1 MTLKDVKE
9 LIELVHAKGF
19 AEFEIAQAD
28 FTLKIVANAPVVYA
42 APAPMAVPTVVAMPG
57 VAPVAEAAPATAP
70 AAAAAAAAAA
80 PAAEEALVIV
90 KSPIVG
96 TFYRAP
102 GPTADPFAKVGDRVD
117 VGTVLCIVEA
127 MKLMNEIESDTA
139 GEIVKIFVENA
150 QPVEYGQPLFGVRP

>member
-70 AAAAAAAAAA
+70 AAAAAAA

-102 GPTADPFAKVGDRVD
+102 GPTADPFAKVGDRVTQLTVSDPD
-117 VGTVLCIVEA
+117 VVL
-127 MKLMNEIESDTA
+127 TA
-139 GEIVKIFVENA
+139 
-150 QPVEYGQPLFGVRP
+150 RRS

>member
-42 APAPMAVPTVVAMPG
+42 APAPAALPAVVAVPAAPQIAVPPPASAPAATPPAVP
-57 VAPVAEAAPATAP
+57 PVAEET
-70 AAAAAAAAAA
+70 
-80 PAAEEALVIV
+80 LVIV

-96 TFYRAP
+96 TFYRSP
-102 GPTADPFAKVGDRVD
+102 GPTADPFAKIGDRVD

-139 GEIVKIFVENA
+139 GEIVKVFVENA
-150 QPVEYGQPLFGVRP
+150 QPVEYGQPLFGIRP

>member
-42 APAPMAVPTVVAMPG
+42 APPANAVAPVVIVPAQAESAAPVAAQAAVAP
-57 VAPVAEAAPATAP
+57 APVAE
-70 AAAAAAAAAA
+70 
-80 PAAEEALVIV
+80 ESLVIV

-117 VGTVLCIVEA
+117 VGSVLCIVEA

-139 GEIVKIFVENA
+139 GEIVKVFVENA
-150 QPVEYGQPLFGVRP
+150 QPVEYGQPLFGIRP

>member
-9 LIELVHAKGF
+9 LIELIHAKGF

-42 APAPMAVPTVVAMPG
+42 APPAIAGAPVVIVPAHAESA
-57 VAPVAEAAPATAP
+57 APVAAPTAAAP
-70 AAAAAAAAAA
+70 AAAA
-80 PAAEEALVIV
+80 EETLVIV

-96 TFYRAP
+96 TFYRSP

-117 VGTVLCIVEA
+117 VGSVLCIVEA

-139 GEIVKIFVENA
+139 GEIIKVFVENA
-150 QPVEYGQPLFGVRP
+150 QPVEYGQPLFGIRP

>member
-42 APAPMAVPTVVAMPG
+42 APAPTALPTVVTIPT
-57 VAPVAEAAPATAP
+57 VAPVSEAAPASAP
-70 AAAAAAAAAA
+70 ATAAAAA

-96 TFYRAP
+96 TFYRSP
-102 GPTADPFAKVGDRVD
+102 GPTADPFAKIGDRVD

-139 GEIVKIFVENA
+139 GEIVKVFVENA

>member
-42 APAPMAVPTVVAMPG
+42 TPAVAPIVAAPAP
-57 VAPVAEAAPATAP
+57 AP
-70 AAAAAAAAAA
+70 AAMAAPLPVATAAAAA
-80 PAAEEALVIV
+80 PEAPAADESLVVV

-102 GPTADPFAKVGDRVD
+102 GPTTDPFVKVGDRID
-117 VGTVLCIVEA
+117 VGSVLCIVEA
-127 MKLMNEIESDTA
+127 MKLMNEIESDVA
-139 GEIVKIFVENA
+139 GEIVKVFVDNA
-150 QPVEYGQPLFGVRP
+150 QPVEYGQPLFGIRP

>member
-1 MTLKDVKE
+1 MTLNDVKE

-28 FTLKIVANAPVVYA
+28 FTLKIVANAPVTINAPVVHAVPAVPSPHVVPMTAQVPPPVPAATATA
-42 APAPMAVPTVVAMPG
+42 APTEDEG
-57 VAPVAEAAPATAP
+57 
-70 AAAAAAAAAA
+70 
-80 PAAEEALVIV
+80 LRIV

-96 TFYRAP
+96 TFYRAAS
-102 GPTADPFAKVGDRVD
+102 PTADPFVRVGDRVD
-117 VGTVLCIVEA
+117 VGSVLCIVEA

-139 GEIVKIFVENA
+139 GEIVKVFVDNA

>member
-28 FTLKIVANAPVVYA
+28 FTLKIVANAPIVYA
-42 APAPMAVPTVVAMPG
+42 PQVAPALPAVLPAAMAPAVAM
-57 VAPVAEAAPATAP
+57 AAP
-70 AAAAAAAAAA
+70 AAAATEPVPSAA
-80 PAAEEALVIV
+80 PQAEEQLVIV

-96 TFYRAP
+96 TFYRSP
-102 GPTADPFAKVGDRVD
+102 GPTADPFARIGDRVD
-117 VGTVLCIVEA
+117 VGSVLCIVEA

-150 QPVEYGQPLFGVRP
+150 QPVEYGQPLFGIRP

>member
-19 AEFEIAQAD
+19 AEFEIAHAD

-42 APAPMAVPTVVAMPG
+42 APVAAVPAHLAT
-57 VAPVAEAAPATAP
+57 TAP
-70 AAAAAAAAAA
+70 AAAAPAATAASATTAA
-80 PAAEEALVIV
+80 PAAAADEALVIV

-96 TFYRAP
+96 TFYRSP
-102 GPTADPFAKVGDRVD
+102 GPTAEPFAKVGDSVD
-117 VGTVLCIVEA
+117 VGSVLCIVEA
-127 MKLMNEIESDTA
+127 MKLMNEIESDVA

-150 QPVEYGQPLFGVRP
+150 QPVEYGQALFGVRP

>member
-42 APAPMAVPTVVAMPG
+42 APAPTALPTVVTIPT
-57 VAPVAEAAPATAP
+57 VAPASEAAHASAP
-70 AAAAAAAAAA
+70 VAAAAAA

-96 TFYRAP
+96 TFYRSP
-102 GPTADPFAKVGDRVD
+102 GPTADPFAKIGDRVD

-139 GEIVKIFVENA
+139 GEIVKVFVENA

>member
-42 APAPMAVPTVVAMPG
+42 APPATAGAPVVIVPAQVESAVTPVAAQAAVAP
-57 VAPVAEAAPATAP
+57 APVAE
-70 AAAAAAAAAA
+70 
-80 PAAEEALVIV
+80 ESLVIV

-102 GPTADPFAKVGDRVD
+102 GPTAEPFAKVGDRVD
-117 VGTVLCIVEA
+117 VGSVLCIVEA

-139 GEIVKIFVENA
+139 GEIVKVFVENA
-150 QPVEYGQPLFGVRP
+150 QPVEYGQPLFGIRP

>member
-42 APAPMAVPTVVAMPG
+42 APPAIAGAPVMIVPAHAESA
-57 VAPVAEAAPATAP
+57 APVAAPTAAAP
-70 AAAAAAAAAA
+70 AAAA
-80 PAAEEALVIV
+80 EETLVIV

-96 TFYRAP
+96 TFYRSP

-117 VGTVLCIVEA
+117 VGSVLCIVEA

-139 GEIVKIFVENA
+139 GEIIKVFVENA
-150 QPVEYGQPLFGVRP
+150 QPVEYGQPLFGIRP